1 MLIKHEGS
9 LYSYIGKQM
18 KTNMTNDSRK
28 TMSRLLS
35 LFVLLV
41 TLIGMLAGCAQSQ
54 TTTTTFNRTQIRS
67 ADITEDCALTAEQLN
82 DILDMLE
89 STYNANNMNT
99 PVWLVAASRGYDM
112 TAEDFDDSKVDP
124 TVVKEPD
131 VVAAR
136 NIIALANNVAKDDK
150 RLDLTYKAITAAD
163 LTLLVGAMQTT
174 VELKQDSGVLNKIYY
189 GIGVALEWMTNTLC
203 FGSYLLG
210 ICLFAIV
217 IEILLLPFAI
227 KQQKTSIR
235 QAKLQPKEMAIRKKY
250 AGRDDQ
256 VTRQKLNDEIQ
267 ELYQREN
274 YSPLSGCLPLLIQ
287 LPIVMVLY
295 NIVIDPL
302 RYMLGQPAAMS
313 GVLNIYYTTARA
325 AGGLGHIA
333 EKAGRGTISL
343 LAQLKSDPA
352 VLEGLKDFPLF
363 RNSAELYESM
373 ANVMDSVP
381 NFMLGK
387 INLGNN
393 PVTGGILI
401 LVPILT
407 FAVYFLSM
415 RLTKKFTYQPTAT
428 TGTTDKQVA
437 CSNWMMD
444 ISMPL
449 MSAWFSLYFP
459 ALVGIYW
466 MFKSVISTLT
476 RFIISRVM
484 PYPKFTEED
493 YRAAE
498 REYAGK
504 APRPN
509 QPSRYSYGPGT
520 TMVGGKPK
528 SLFHMDDD
536 DYLAKIEQQEK
547 QDAAQADAKAGKKAA
562 DSGIRAE
569 QMQQDDRHGRTNK
582 KKK

>member
-1 MLIKHEGS
+1 MNIN
-9 LYSYIGKQM
+9 M
-18 KTNMTNDSRK
+18 KNDSRRV
-28 TMSRLLS
+28 TRRLLS
-35 LFVLLV
+35 LFALLV
-41 TLIGMLAGCAQSQ
+41 VLVSVLAGCAKQN
-54 TTTTTFNRTQIRS
+54 TTSTFHKTSVRS
-67 ADITEDCALTAEQLN
+67 SDITEDCALTAEQLN
-82 DILDMLE
+82 DILNMLE
-89 STYNANNMNT
+89 STYDATKMNT
-99 PVWLVAASRGYDM
+99 PILLVAASRGYDM
-112 TAEDFDDSKVDP
+112 TAADFDDSKVDP
-124 TVVKEPD
+124 AVTKEAD
-131 VVAAR
+131 IAAAR
-136 NIIALANNVAKDDK
+136 NIIARANGAAKVEVSVDRSYEK
-150 RLDLTYKAITAAD
+150 LTAAD
-163 LTLLVGAMQTT
+163 LSVLVGAMQTT
-174 VELKQDSGVLNKIYY
+174 VELKQDSGLLNKIYY

-256 VTRQKLNDEIQ
+256 VTRQKLNAEIQ

-274 YSPLSGCLPLLIQ
+274 YNPLGGCLPLLIQ
-287 LPIVMVLY
+287 LPIIMVLY

-313 GVLNIYYTTARA
+313 GALNTFYTTARA
-325 AGGLGHIA
+325 AGGLGHIT
-333 EKAGRGTISL
+333 EKASRGTISL
-343 LAQLKSDPA
+343 LAQLKSDPS
-352 VLEGLKDFPLF
+352 VLDGLKDFPLF
-363 RNSAELYESM
+363 RNSAEIYDSISG
-373 ANVMDSVP
+373 VMDSMP

-387 INLGNN
+387 LNLGVN
-393 PVTGGILI
+393 PSAGGWLLLI
-401 LVPILT
+401 PFLT
-407 FAVYFLSM
+407 FVGYFLSM
-415 RLTKKFTYQPTAT
+415 RLTKKFTYQPAPT

-444 ISMPL
+444 ITMPL
-449 MSAWFSLYFP
+449 MSAYFSLLFP

-484 PYPKFTEED
+484 PYPKFTAED
-493 YRAAE
+493 FRAAE

-504 APRPN
+504 VPKAG
-509 QPSRYSYGPGT
+509 QPQRYSYGPKT

-536 DYLAKIEQQEK
+536 DYLAKVEAQEK
-547 QDAAQADAKAGKKAA
+547 EDEEKNSTEAGKKAS
-562 DSGIRAE
+562 DSAVGAE
-569 QMQQDDRHGRTNK
+569 QLQKDERERDRKSNK
-582 KKK
+582 K